1 MNAKTLFWLR
11 LKAQKRPLRVS
22 FFNSMNDSNPEA
34 SQPEHVSRP
43 RLRPVQVLPTQQ
55 NGQTILALRDP
66 LQLAGQTMAIPP
78 QALGMLQH
86 FRGEKPISEIAE
98 ALKAPIEKVLELA
111 VALDRL
117 GLLEG
122 PTAEA
127 LEDAKLQQLHDAGH
141 FPPRATQGLG
151 NSEIA
156 KAAIRGWFAETEDPE
171 LSGVPV
177 AVLAPSLSYSQAWE
191 VFAGAWHPVR
201 SQSAPDRVVVL
212 GPAHASI
219 GNGVCGTQLGIATA
233 LGVCPVDQDLLQL
246 LRQRMGDQY
255 CQDELDHFAEHGL
268 ESQLPW
274 IQEQH
279 GNIPVTAAILP
290 DRLLDQEPED
300 GVSSPVFISA
310 MGEALSQLGG
320 RTLLVVSTDL
330 AHAGPQFGEPRAID
344 DNRRVDVEQRDR
356 ELLGKFLDGDADA
369 FVEAVKWDKNALR
382 WTGVHAMSAALQL
395 TKMMHPEASWELVDY
410 KQADTA
416 TGQQASIISIAGV
429 VATVPAQA

>member
-1 MNAKTLFWLR
+1 
-11 LKAQKRPLRVS
+11 
-22 FFNSMNDSNPEA
+22 MNDSNPEVP
-34 SQPEHVSRP
+34 QPEHVNRP

-86 FRGEKPISEIAE
+86 FRGEKTISEIGD
-98 ALKAPIEKVLELA
+98 ALKAPVEKVLELA

-127 LEDAKLQQLHDAGH
+127 LEDAKLKQLREAGH
-141 FPPRATQGLG
+141 FPPRSTQGLG

-156 KAAIRGWFAETEDPE
+156 RAAIRGWFAETEDPE
-171 LSGVPV
+171 LTGVPV

-191 VFAGAWHPVR
+191 VFAGLAPCPQR
-201 SQSAPDRVVVL
+201 ICPGQSGGAGTSPRL
-212 GPAHASI
+212 HRERGS
-219 GNGVCGTQLGIATA
+219 GTQLGIATA
-233 LGVCPVDQDLLQL
+233 LGVCPVDQELLQL
-246 LRQRMGDQY
+246 LQEKLGDSY
-255 CQDELDHFAEHGL
+255 YHDELDHFAEHGL

-290 DRLLDQEPED
+290 DRLLDQDPED
-300 GVSSPVFISA
+300 GVGPQEFVTA
-310 MGEALSQLGG
+310 MGEALAQLGG
-320 RTLLVVSTDL
+320 QTLLVVSTDL
-330 AHAGPQFGEPRAID
+330 AHAGPQFGEPRAVD
-344 DNRRVDVEQRDR
+344 ENRRVDVEQRDR
-356 ELLGKFLDGDADA
+356 ELLGRFLDGEAGA

-395 TKMMHPEASWELVDY
+395 TKMMHPQAEWELVDY

-416 TGQQASIISIAGV
+416 TGEQASIISIAGA
-429 VATVPAQA
+429 VAMVPAQA

>member
-1 MNAKTLFWLR
+1 
-11 LKAQKRPLRVS
+11 
-22 FFNSMNDSNPEA
+22 MNDSNPEA

-416 TGQQASIISIAGV
+416 TGQQASIISIAGA

>member
-1 MNAKTLFWLR
+1 
-11 LKAQKRPLRVS
+11 
-22 FFNSMNDSNPEA
+22 MNDSNPEA

-55 NGQTILALRDP
+55 NGKTILALRDP

-111 VALDRL
+111 VAVDRL

-300 GVSSPVFISA
+300 GVSSPAFISA

-416 TGQQASIISIAGV
+416 TGQQASIISIAGA

>member
-1 MNAKTLFWLR
+1 
-11 LKAQKRPLRVS
+11 
-22 FFNSMNDSNPEA
+22 MNDSNPEVP
-34 SQPEHVSRP
+34 QPEHVNRP

-86 FRGEKPISEIAE
+86 FRGEKTISEIGD
-98 ALKAPIEKVLELA
+98 ALKAPVEKVLELA

-127 LEDAKLQQLHDAGH
+127 LEDAKLKQLREAGH
-141 FPPRATQGLG
+141 FPPRSTQGLG

-156 KAAIRGWFAETEDPE
+156 RAAIRGWFAETEDPE
-171 LSGVPV
+171 LTGVPV

-191 VFAGAWHPVR
+191 VFAGAWHPIR
-201 SQSAPDRVVVL
+201 SGSAPDRVVVL

-219 GNGVCGTQLGIATA
+219 GKGVSGTQLGIATA
-233 LGVCPVDQDLLQL
+233 LGVCAVDQELLQL
-246 LRQRMGDQY
+246 LQERLGDSY
-255 CQDELDHFAEHGL
+255 YHDELDHFAEHGL

-290 DRLLDQEPED
+290 DRLLDQDPED
-300 GVSSPVFISA
+300 GVGPQEFVTA
-310 MGEALSQLGG
+310 MGEALAQLGG
-320 RTLLVVSTDL
+320 QTLLVVSTDL
-330 AHAGPQFGEPRAID
+330 AHAGPQFGEPRAVD
-344 DNRRVDVEQRDR
+344 ENRRVDVEQRDR
-356 ELLGKFLDGDADA
+356 ELLGRFLDGEAGA

-395 TKMMHPEASWELVDY
+395 TKMMHPQAEWELVDY

-416 TGQQASIISIAGV
+416 TGEQASIISIAGA
-429 VATVPAQA
+429 VAMVPAQA

>member
-1 MNAKTLFWLR
+1 
-11 LKAQKRPLRVS
+11 
-22 FFNSMNDSNPEA
+22 MNDSNPEA

-55 NGQTILALRDP
+55 NGKTILALRDP

-300 GVSSPVFISA
+300 GVSSPAFISA

-410 KQADTA
+410 KQAETA
-416 TGQQASIISIAGV
+416 TGQQASIISIAGA

>member
-1 MNAKTLFWLR
+1 
-11 LKAQKRPLRVS
+11 
-22 FFNSMNDSNPEA
+22 MNDSNPEVP
-34 SQPEHVSRP
+34 QPDHVNRP

-86 FRGEKPISEIAE
+86 FRGEKTISEIGE
-98 ALKAPIEKVLELA
+98 ALKAPVEKVLELA

-127 LEDAKLQQLHDAGH
+127 LEDAKLKQLREAGH
-141 FPPRATQGLG
+141 FPPRSTQGLG

-171 LSGVPV
+171 LTGVPV

-201 SQSAPDRVVVL
+201 SGSAPDRVVVL

-219 GNGVCGTQLGIATA
+219 GKGVSGTQLGIATA
-233 LGVCPVDQDLLQL
+233 LGVCPVDQELLQL
-246 LRQRMGDQY
+246 LQEKLGDSY
-255 CQDELDHFAEHGL
+255 YHDELDHFAEHGL

-290 DRLLDQEPED
+290 DRLLDQDPED
-300 GVSSPVFISA
+300 GVGPQEFVTA
-310 MGEALSQLGG
+310 MGEALAQLGG
-320 RTLLVVSTDL
+320 QTLLVVSTDL
-330 AHAGPQFGEPRAID
+330 AHAGPQFGEPRAVD
-344 DNRRVDVEQRDR
+344 ENRRVDVEQRDR
-356 ELLGKFLDGDADA
+356 ELLGRFLDGEAGA

-395 TKMMHPEASWELVDY
+395 TKMMHPQAEWELVDY

-416 TGQQASIISIAGV
+416 TGEQASIISIAGA
-429 VATVPAQA
+429 VAMVPAQA